1 MPLEHKASRVRFR
14 VLAMAVALAFITY
27 LDRVCI
33 SITAPRI
40 MKDLSLSTIQMSFVF
55 SAFTAA
61 YAIFEVPTG
70 WWGDRVGTRRVLT
83 RIVVWWSLFTGLTA
97 TAWNYPSLLALRALF
112 GMGEAGAWPN
122 VAKTFS
128 SWFPLRERGTAQGIF
143 FMGAHLGGGLTPLLV
158 TMLLTHFHWRAVFV
172 IFACTGLVWAAG
184 WSYWFRDTPRE
195 HSQVNAAEAEY
206 IEGGRVIAKPGDPLP
221 SVAGAALRSPS
232 VWCLCLMYFTQTY
245 GFYFYVTWFP
255 TYLRNEKGLEG
266 VMLSLMAGAPLLF
279 SVAGDL
285 VGGILTD
292 RLTRRYNLRI
302 GRSLVGGLSLLFAG
316 LFLAG
321 GALTPTGWIAGI
333 LLGFAGMFSNFLLG
347 ASWGACL
354 DLAGPRA
361 GTVGAY
367 MNTAGQVGGILSP
380 IVYSMLTK
388 APGSGNDPIFVIAGL
403 YLAGGAAWYFIHPE
417 RTLVAVVPD
426 KKVPL
431 SV

>member
-1 MPLEHKASRVRFR
+1 MHPAPDPPTRVRYR
-14 VLAMAVALAFITY
+14 VLGMAVVLAFITY

-40 MKDLSLSTIQMSFVF
+40 MHDLALTTRQMSYVF
-55 SAFTAA
+55 SAFTCT
-61 YAIFEVPTG
+61 YALFEIPTG

-83 RIVVWWSLFTGLTA
+83 RIVLWWSAFTGLTA
-97 TAWNYPSLLALRALF
+97 TAWNLPSLLALRALF
-112 GMGEAGAWPN
+112 GIGEAGAWPN

-158 TMLLTHFHWRAVFV
+158 ALLLNHFHWRQVFV
-172 IFACTGLVWAAG
+172 IFACTGVVWAAA
-184 WSYWFRDTPRE
+184 WSYWFRDTPRQ
-195 HSQVNAAEAEY
+195 HSQVNAAEADY
-206 IEGGRVIAKPGDPLP
+206 IEQGRARQIKGAPLP
-221 SVAGAALRSPS
+221 SVAPAALRSPS

-245 GFYFYVTWFP
+245 GFYFFITWFP
-255 TYLRNEKGLEG
+255 TYLQKEKGLTG
-266 VMLSLMAGAPLLF
+266 LMLSLMSGAPLLF

-285 VGGILTD
+285 LGGLLTD
-292 RLTRRYNLRI
+292 NLTRRYNLRI
-302 GRSLVGGLSLLFAG
+302 GRSLVGGVSLFCAC
-316 LFLAG
+316 LFLTG

-380 IVYSMLTK
+380 IVYSMLT
-388 APGSGNDPIFVIAGL
+388 GNSPLFVIAGL
-403 YLAGGAAWYFIHPE
+403 YFIGALAWYFIHPE
-417 RTLVAVVPD
+417 RTLVPT
-426 KKVPL
+426 
-431 SV
+431 S